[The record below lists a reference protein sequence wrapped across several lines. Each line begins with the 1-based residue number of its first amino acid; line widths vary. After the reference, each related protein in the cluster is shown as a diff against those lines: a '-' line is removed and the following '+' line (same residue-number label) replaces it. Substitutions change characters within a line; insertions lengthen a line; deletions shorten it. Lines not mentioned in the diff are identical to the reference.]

1 MFSCHH
7 FTCIII
13 NFLLW
18 LLQAWIFSICH
29 LLLSTQAE
37 EAGRSLGPH
46 SLCPQPFE
54 NSTGLHLKRVLKA
67 MMSPS
72 AMGDICVCFTLGFLL
87 RFR

>member
-1 MFSCHH
+1 MVWNPYLTGRETVS
-7 FTCIII
+7 
-13 NFLLW
+13 
-18 LLQAWIFSICH
+18 S
-29 LLLSTQAE
+29 LSTPDIHFEGRREAPLAQAK
-37 EAGRSLGPH
+37 EAGGSLGPR

>member
-1 MFSCHH
+1 MYTIHSWSRICHTLSSLTAISEAGH
-7 FTCIII
+7 K
-13 NFLLW
+13 LY
-18 LLQAWIFSICH
+18 LQAPETSRYCSS
-29 LLLSTQAE
+29 LKS
-37 EAGRSLGPH
+37 RSPF
-46 SLCPQPFE
+46 LCPQSE